1 MKKTILAMAL
11 VGLFGSPIASQSWAA
26 SGLATSGSSA
36 LAGLP
41 GDMAPAQNHSAE
53 YRATVSH
60 EWTVQLLEN
69 INKLPEMAAQQARA
83 RQLGFELEAA
93 SQAVYNPE
101 LGLSYV
107 NGPEDTYGIELSQ
120 TIDWGDKSGNAR
132 SQALLTQ
139 QIAQLEMKLER
150 SRLLGDSLS
159 ALIEQQV
166 RNKELAFARQ
176 QLEYAGTQLEIARQ
190 RVAAGD
196 ISQAELELMS
206 MELAG
211 NSADYA
217 MAEQAALVADIQV
230 MSLLGAESQP
240 FSDFLPLI
248 SADGFAAVDMQL
260 PALEL
265 AYKQV
270 QLAKSQAEVSRSDN
284 SIDPTISLSAERD
297 GDDNKFGIG
306 VSVPLQV
313 RNSYRDISAAADEA
327 VTVAEQGYLSTE
339 RLLKQQ
345 HKQFQ
350 MSVPRLQERYGDWQQ
365 LAFSAGS
372 QAASSLGQQWQLGD
386 ISTSDYLQSRRQL
399 SANYLVGLQL
409 ETAIYQSWIDWLAV
423 SGQLETF
430 ILKLASQPQIQA
442 QTQSGPLAE

>member
-1 MKKTILAMAL
+1 MNKTILAMAL
-11 VGLFGSPIASQSWAA
+11 LGISCGALVSVSWAA
-26 SGLATSGSSA
+26 TDNRIPAGWPGASA
-36 LAGLP
+36 QTTQQTQEQTAF
-41 GDMAPAQNHSAE
+41 AANQWA
-53 YRATVSH
+53 A
-60 EWTVQLLEN
+60 QLLEN
-69 INKLPEMAAQQARA
+69 INKLPEMTAQQARA

-120 TIDWGDKSGNAR
+120 TIDWGNKSGNAR
-132 SQALLTQ
+132 SQALMAQ
-139 QIAQLEMKLER
+139 QIAMLQMKLER
-150 SRLLGDSLS
+150 SRMLGDSLT

-217 MAEQAALVADIQV
+217 MAEQAALAADIQV
-230 MSLLGAESQP
+230 LSLLGLEAVGADHQA

-248 SADGFAAVDMQL
+248 SADGFAVVDMQL

-270 QLAKSQAEVSRSDN
+270 QLARAQAAVSRSDN
-284 SIDPTISLSAERD
+284 SIDPTISLSAERE
-297 GDDNKFGIG
+297 GEDNKFGVG
-306 VSVPLQV
+306 LSLPLQV
-313 RNSYRDISAAADEA
+313 RNTYRDVNAAADEA

-350 MSVPRLQERYGDWQQ
+350 MSVPRLQERYRDWQQ

-372 QAASSLGQQWQLGD
+372 QAANSLGQQWRLGD

-409 ETAIYQSWIDWLAV
+409 ETAIYQNWINWLAT
-423 SGQLETF
+423 SGQLESF
-430 ILKLASQPQIQA
+430 ILKLASQTNAKNEINERA
-442 QTQSGPLAE
+442 AG